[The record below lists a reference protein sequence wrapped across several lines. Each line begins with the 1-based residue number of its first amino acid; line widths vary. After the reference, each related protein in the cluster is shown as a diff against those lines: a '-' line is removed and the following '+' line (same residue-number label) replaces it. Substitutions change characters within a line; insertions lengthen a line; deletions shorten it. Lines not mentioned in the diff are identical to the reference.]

1 MINIEENGCQAGSP
15 GPCYR
20 VLIFARAQE
29 PFITGLLRGDV
40 FFILSV
46 MEFLC
51 HQMSFQCS
59 PCRRVL
65 GGALKPSPQIYRRRA
80 TCVSGG
86 PAPGSLGAGS
96 TGTVLWARGDLTQSL
111 THLLRE
117 RRGRTPGSEERG
129 GTQRCVVFYLERD
142 LRVLLAV

>member
-29 PFITGLLRGDV
+29 PFITSLLRGDV

-59 PCRRVL
+59 PLAADVL
-65 GGALKPSPQIYRRRA
+65 THRALKPVLSDLWPA
-80 TCVSGG
+80 AGLGLGG
-86 PAPGSLGAGS
+86 PTPRS
-96 TGTVLWARGDLTQSL
+96 TEPD
-111 THLLRE
+111 
-117 RRGRTPGSEERG
+117 PSE
-129 GTQRCVVFYLERD
+129 
-142 LRVLLAV
+142 AVH